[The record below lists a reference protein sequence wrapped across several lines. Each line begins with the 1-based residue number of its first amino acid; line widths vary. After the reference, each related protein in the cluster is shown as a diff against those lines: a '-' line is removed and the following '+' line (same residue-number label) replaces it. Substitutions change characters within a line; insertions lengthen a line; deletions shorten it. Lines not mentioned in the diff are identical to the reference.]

1 MFTKGKN
8 MTETISLEKKLSTF
22 TYGIVGLGIMG
33 GSIAKAIRNSVGQSN
48 FFSGKILGL
57 DRNTESLEAAK
68 KEQIIDEGFLPDQ
81 NKIMLSQCDFV
92 FVCLYPHAILDFL
105 KENRNNFKDNAII
118 TDISGVKNLL
128 EINYDEIC
136 PPNADFIMGH
146 PMAGGEKEGFASSK
160 GEFFINH
167 NYILIDKPNNI
178 ASKIHQENVETFKT
192 LIHKM
197 GFSKITV
204 TDSNTHDNKIGFT
217 SQLCHVVASAM
228 VESAEDE
235 QITSFGGGSF
245 EDLTR
250 IAMINAPLWTE
261 LFLSNKDKLV
271 NHIENFKKQLTLM
284 EEFIQNEKKDELCAL
299 LTDVRQKRIK
309 MQQNNQKS

>member
-1 MFTKGKN
+1 
-8 MTETISLEKKLSTF
+8 MTDTNALEKKLSTLTF
-22 TYGIVGLGIMG
+22 GIVGLGIMG
-33 GSIAKAIRNSVGQSN
+33 GSIAKAIRNSVGQSK
-48 FFSGKILGL
+48 FFSGRILGL

-68 KEQIIDEGFLPDQ
+68 KEQIIDEGFLPEQ

-92 FVCLYPHAILDFL
+92 FICLYPHAILQFL
-105 KENRNNFKDNAII
+105 IDNKNNFKDNSII

-128 EINYDEIC
+128 EIHYQEIC
-136 PPNADFIMGH
+136 PDNADFIMGH
-146 PMAGGEKEGFASSK
+146 PMAGGEKEGFSSSK
-160 GEFFINH
+160 GEYFINH
-167 NYILIDKPNNI
+167 NYILIDKENNI
-178 ASKIHQENVETFKT
+178 PAEIHRENFEMFKL

-261 LFLSNKDKLV
+261 LFLSNKEKLV
-271 NHIENFKKQLTLM
+271 AHIESFKTQINLM
-284 EEFIQNEKKDELCAL
+284 EEYIKNDQKDELCAL
-299 LTDVRQKRIK
+299 LSDVRQKRIK
-309 MQQNNQKS
+309 MQKNQAAKLSDN

>member
-1 MFTKGKN
+1 MS
-8 MTETISLEKKLSTF
+8 ETISLEKKLSTF

-217 SQLCHVVASAM
+217 SQLCHVLASCL
-228 VESAEDE
+228 VDSAENSDVT
-235 QITSFGGGSF
+235 QFGGGSF

-261 LFLSNKDKLV
+261 LFLANKNELLS
-271 NHIENFKKQLTLM
+271 HIESFENSLTTLKNFIKNDDAQGCQSYLENVRTKRLEM
-284 EEFIQNEKKDELCAL
+284 SRIDVKNE
-299 LTDVRQKRIK
+299 
-309 MQQNNQKS
+309 N